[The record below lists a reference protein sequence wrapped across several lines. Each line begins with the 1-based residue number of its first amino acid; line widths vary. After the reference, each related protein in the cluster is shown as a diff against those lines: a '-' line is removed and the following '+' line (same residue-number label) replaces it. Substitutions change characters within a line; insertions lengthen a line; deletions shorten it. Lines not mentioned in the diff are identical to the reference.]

1 MGSEGRGQRS
11 GVRSQRS
18 EVGDAEVWHHGAV
31 DGADVEVGWR
41 ERAVTVQAA
50 SRRAFWLDGRWY
62 DDLQRSTSSQLAT
75 ALAILTRTT
84 EPAEEPVLLDALA
97 ARSLNPSDDP
107 IPGDLVLASPYM
119 HHRVFEALR
128 HSGRTQ
134 EVIDIIRL
142 RWGRWV
148 EAGYPTAWEN
158 WNVDFPDGS
167 QCHGYAA
174 HPLYHLAQIATAH
187 PSFLPSQE

>member
-1 MGSEGRGQRS
+1 M
-11 GVRSQRS
+11 
-18 EVGDAEVWHHGAV
+18 
-31 DGADVEVGWR
+31 VGWWR
-41 ERAVTVQAA
+41 EQAMTVQAA
-50 SRRAFWLDGRWY
+50 SRRAFWHDGRWY

-75 ALAILTRTT
+75 ALAILTKTA

-119 HHRVFEALR
+119 HHRVLEALR
-128 HSGRTQ
+128 RSGRTQ

-148 EAGYPTAWEN
+148 KAGYPTAWEN

-174 HPLYHLAQIATAH
+174 HPLYHLAEIARSAGRI
-187 PSFLPSQE
+187 